1 MIYVTGE
8 VDGDRE
14 VYYNGTKVILFI
26 TDDHNNDYGCRRDAD
41 EDEDSYFLG
50 DDDDNVDGT

>member
-1 MIYVTGE
+1 